1 MEQKTIIELNNVTKH
16 FSDKA
21 GNFTILENVD
31 VQIKEG
37 EKVAIVGPSGSGK
50 STLLSLFAGLDMP
63 TQGEI
68 IVDGVSLSKLN
79 EQELADYR
87 NKTIGIIF
95 QSFELISPFTVQENI
110 ETPLLLSGVRNDNK
124 VRDLIGRVGLSERSN
139 NIPKT
144 LSGGEKQRVA
154 IARALVNN
162 PKVILAD
169 EPTGSLDRE
178 TGKKVLDLLLEE
190 IGEEKKTLI
199 IITHDLSIAEKMD
212 RVFEV
217 KNKTLHEKR

>member
-1 MEQKTIIELNNVTKH
+1 MEQRTIIELRGVGKH

-21 GNFTILENVD
+21 GDFTIIQD
-31 VQIKEG
+31 VNLSIKEG
-37 EKVAIVGPSGSGK
+37 EKVAIIGPSGSGK

-68 IVDGVSLSKLN
+68 IVDGVLLSKLN
-79 EQELADYR
+79 ESELAEYR

-95 QSFELISPFTVQENI
+95 QSFELISPFTVKENV
-110 ETPLLLSGVRNDNK
+110 ETPLLLSGVRNESK
-124 VRDLIGRVGLSERSN
+124 VKDLISRVGLSERSG

-178 TGKKVLDLLLEE
+178 TGRKVLELLLEE

-199 IITHDLSIAEKMD
+199 IITHDLTIAEKMD

-217 KNKTLHEKR
+217 KNKTIHEKR